1 MMNDSPAAILVD
13 SAGNELNLSG
23 SVKITGP
30 VTVTNQVS
38 VTGSV
43 GVDGIVTANIG
54 TTGNLLL
61 DSTFTTRTPV
71 LGQAVMASSSPVVI
85 ASNQSSIPITSTGSL
100 PVIVSNFPATQ
111 PVSAASLPLPTG
123 AATETTLGTR
133 LADSTFTT
141 RIPVPGQTTSA
152 LSVPVVLATNYTGS
166 VNVANTITA
175 TVSNQVSVTSTGSLA
190 VAVQNFPASQTVTGS
205 VGITNI
211 VPISAGSLPLPT
223 GAATE
228 TTLGTRLA
236 ESTFTTRIPTVGQ
249 KAMAT
254 SVPVVIASD
263 QGTLPVTGSLALTGQ
278 VTVTSTG
285 SLPVVAR
292 IFDSNN
298 NGIRSTI
305 SNELRIAGVYTLADL
320 HFKYGI
326 NYDVFDTKTVTGGAV
341 TAVVT
346 GSMVT
351 VGTTT
356 SSGSFAAI
364 RTNKY
369 FKYIGGHIQSMQMS
383 VINSNSG
390 LTGQVREWGYL
401 DETNGVFFQLSG
413 STFSVCERSNI
424 SNSVVTTQYQ
434 QSTWNRDKLDGT
446 GHSGITFDVT
456 KAHLYEI
463 ECQWFGIGVVRYFI
477 DMILVHEVNHTNSVV
492 DPYMQS
498 ACLPVQVSVNN
509 FTAVSSAQN
518 VKFICSA
525 VHSQARVQDF
535 HYIAR
540 SLYTSRQVST
550 SFTPLI
556 VLRPQSTLAG
566 AINRSVIIPTK
577 VEMSTPQQSVFE
589 YEIRLNPTITGGSYS
604 IDSNS
609 AIEYNTTATSSS
621 GGIVLADG
629 VFSNT
634 IDVDLAT
641 LFDYY
646 DRCIQNAGFLG
657 MGANSAP
664 TLCIACKNVRAGRP
678 TFDVAVYWNEIR

>member
-1 MMNDSPAAILVD
+1 MNDSPAAILVD
-13 SAGNELNLSG
+13 SSGNELNASG
-23 SVKITGP
+23 SVKIAGP
-30 VTVTNQVS
+30 VTVSNTVAI
-38 VTGSV
+38 TGSV
-43 GVDGIVTANIG
+43 GVIGTVTANLG
-54 TTGNLLL
+54 TTSNLLL
-61 DSTFTTRTPV
+61 DGTFTTRIPV
-71 LGQAVMASSSPVVI
+71 PGQTTSALSVPVVLATDYTGSVNI
-85 ASNQSSIPITSTGSL
+85 ANQIFVTSTGSL
-100 PVIVSNFPATQ
+100 PVTVGNFPATQ
-111 PVSAASLPLPTG
+111 PISAISLPLPSG

-133 LADSTFTT
+133 LAEATFTT

-166 VNVANTITA
+166 VNVL
-175 TVSNQVSVTSTGSLA
+175 NQISVTSTGSLA
-190 VAVQNFPASQTVTGS
+190 VAVQNFPATQTITGS
-205 VGITNI
+205 VGITNV
-211 VPISAGSLPLPT
+211 VPISATSLPLPS

-236 ESTFTTRIPTVGQ
+236 EATFTTRIPTVGQ
-249 KAMAT
+249 KAGSA
-254 SVPVVIASD
+254 SVPVVLATD
-263 QGTLPVTGSLALTGQ
+263 YTGSVNVVNQ
-278 VTVTSTG
+278 VTVTTTG
-285 SLPVVAR
+285 SLPVLAR

-305 SNELRIAGVYTLADL
+305 SNELRVAGVYTLADL

-326 NYDVFDTKTVTGGAV
+326 NYDIFDTKTVTGGAV

-383 VINSNSG
+383 VINSDSG

-401 DETNGVFFQLSG
+401 DENNGVFFQLSG

-434 QSTWNRDKLDGT
+434 QSTWNKDKLDGA
-446 GHSGITFDVT
+446 GPSGITFDVT

-498 ACLPVQVSVNN
+498 ACLPIQVSVNN
-509 FTAVSSAQN
+509 FTAVSSAQS

-535 HYIAR
+535 HHVAR
-540 SLYTSRQVST
+540 SIYTNRQVST

-556 VLRPQSTLAG
+556 VIRPQATLAG
-566 AINRSVIIPTK
+566 VTNRTVAIPTK
-577 VEMSTPQQSVFE
+577 VELSTSLMSIFE
-589 YEIRLNPTITGGSYS
+589 YEVRLNPTITGGSYS
-604 IDSNS
+604 IDSDS
-609 AIEYNTTATSSS
+609 SIEYNTTATSCA
-621 GGIVLADG
+621 GGIVLSDG
-629 VFSNT
+629 VFSST
-634 IDVDLAT
+634 VAVELGQ

-657 MGANSAP
+657 TGTNSAVV
-664 TLCIACKNVRAGRP
+664 LCISCKNVRAGRAD
-678 TFDVAVYWNEIR
+678 FDAAIYWDEIR